1 MHVSDYP
8 WLIEAKKNV
17 GKTLPPALLIHG
29 IEGIG
34 KNALASYLAQ
44 SALCEQT
51 TSISDPCGECPSC
64 DLFKADTHPDFKLLT
79 NDEEDISTSESG
91 SSTSKKSKHV
101 ISVKSVRNLGTFCV
115 TKPHRGHA
123 KVIIIDPAENLNQS
137 ASNALLKNI
146 EEPAEFLH
154 FILIAKHKETLIPTL
169 LSRCLK
175 VHARPPDAK
184 EASKWIAVH
193 AQEKSEDKLRL
204 QLAIRLSGNAPLS
217 AIKLVEDDEFFS
229 TRDKIISLLSQ
240 NQIDIFALATLCE
253 KIETSTLQ
261 IIFYALLH
269 DLMSYELKTDQLFH
283 EDKSIEIGQIKRSI
297 TSKAFSRWQTVFND
311 YLKSANHPLN
321 RRLALESLFL
331 KWPQT

>member
-1 MHVSDYP
+1 MQLADYP
-8 WLIEAKKNV
+8 WLIEAKANV
-17 GKTLPPALLIHG
+17 GRSLPPALLIHG

-34 KNALASYLAQ
+34 KNVLATYLGQ
-44 SALCEQT
+44 STLCEQT
-51 TSISDPCGECPSC
+51 SSLDDPCGRCPSC
-64 DLFKADTHPDFKLLT
+64 DLFKAETHPDFKLLT
-79 NDEEDISTSESG
+79 NDEDDSSAAESG
-91 SSTSKKSKHV
+91 SSTSKKSKSV

-184 EASKWIAVH
+184 EASEWITTH
-193 AQEKSEDKLRL
+193 SEGIIKDKLKM
-204 QLAIRLSGNAPLS
+204 QLAINLSGNAPLAS
-217 AIKLVEDDEFFS
+217 LKLIDDDEFFV
-229 TRDKIISLLSQ
+229 TRDKILSFLSQ

-261 IIFYALLH
+261 TIFYALLH
-269 DLMSYELKTDQLFH
+269 DLMLSGHKEESLFH
-283 EDKSIEIGQIKRSI
+283 EDKKTEIRQIRRSI
-297 TSKAFSRWQTVFND
+297 TPNAFSRWQSVFND

-321 RRLALESLFL
+321 RRLALEALFL